1 MSSVNRS
8 PASSFSLRI
17 LADCAQK
24 LERVRIGS
32 LAKLASSIESI
43 KVNAI
48 GLEMR
53 GNHLMWIKRRQL
65 GSGMIAVF
73 ANLFFLLAR
82 ARIHLLIN
90 LKKWQSWEVNCFRL
104 LYGRTLPVFPE
115 GRRTVCIGI
124 IPGKSLREWVMQS
137 TFALQAIRAAGE
149 ELRRAHGLW
158 CGEFEDYWSHGD
170 PHLENL
176 IYDLE
181 SGQTRL
187 IDFELIHDPSLPA
200 IRRHADDLLVFLQ
213 DLMSCVSAEE
223 WVPFSLAFIEAYNR
237 PLVMNE
243 VRRRLT
249 IPRGWSAIWWK
260 LRTDY
265 IQSTVM
271 VERINA
277 LNTALSSNPE
287 VEWPANEEAS
297 RIGVQEV
304 QEFRSTAGSPWSEPS
319 DSHATRQGSTS
330 PDEVE
335 R

>member
-1 MSSVNRS
+1 MSSVNRRS
-8 PASSFSLRI
+8 ASSFSLRI
-17 LADCAQK
+17 FADCAQVIQ
-24 LERVRIGS
+24 RVRLGG
-32 LAKLASSIESI
+32 LAKFTSSIESI
-43 KVNAI
+43 KINAI
-48 GLEMR
+48 SLENR
-53 GNHLMWIKRRQL
+53 GNQLMWIKRRQL
-65 GSGMIAVF
+65 GSGLIAVF

-104 LYGRTLPVFPE
+104 LYGPTLPVLPE

-124 IPGKSLREWVMQS
+124 IPGKSLREWVMES
-137 TFALQAIRAAGE
+137 TFALPAIRAAAE

-181 SGQTRL
+181 SNQARL

-223 WVPFSLAFIEAYNR
+223 WVPLSLAFIEAYQR
-237 PLVMNE
+237 PSVINE
-243 VRRRLT
+243 MRQRLT

-265 IQSTVM
+265 MARSVM

-287 VEWPANEEAS
+287 IEWRARE
-297 RIGVQEV
+297 GVQGA
-304 QEFRSTAGSPWSEPS
+304 QEYGQIPNLNPLSEENTKPRMY
-319 DSHATRQGSTS
+319 TN
-330 PDEVE
+330 
-335 R
+335 